1 MSKEASREDALP
13 LDWLITP
20 AAAFNHPDDV
30 LSHSGLTIAE
40 KRAILA
46 SWASDVHAVDDMQWL
61 ASWSA
66 GRASP

>member
-1 MSKEASREDALP
+1 MSHEARSEAALP
-13 LDWLITP
+13 LEWFITP

-46 SWASDVHAVDDMQWL
+46 W
-61 ASWSA
+61 
-66 GRASP
+66 GRQTPAATQPGRS